1 MTSRRES
8 VLSLKPTVV
17 LADTT
22 TGPAEAIDQIRDAGI
37 PLVVVDPAKGLDDVE
52 RRIDTVAEALGVPA
66 AGTELKKRTE
76 SRIAAVQKT
85 IPDHADGKKPRVAF
99 LYLRGSASVY
109 LLGGAESGAS
119 SLLEAAGAVDAGKAS
134 GLNNYFT
141 AITSE
146 ALAKAAP
153 DAILLMSKGLDSVG
167 GMDGLVK
174 IPGIAETPAGM
185 DCRVRSDRRRRAADL
200 RPAHRPGARRDR
212 RAAAPE
218 GRQGPVTTSYEE
230 RTGSCSPRRTPPCGR
245 SESRRPQVPAQQSV
259 RAHRR
264 RLLSRCSPGVCSPP
278 RSVRTPSPSGRPQ
291 LAPAPDRAGGQPLD
305 RGRESVLERPAPPRR
320 PRAPRRR
327 LAGCAGALMQGVFG
341 NPLAEP
347 GVIGISAGAAV
358 GAVASIALGL
368 TFFSATGRSPSSR
381 SSPVSPPS
389 CSSIRSRAPAAGP
402 RS

>member
-1 MTSRRES
+1 MRITQDFAPSGPQGPGSGQAFGRRPVRGRAGAALTAAMALALLLTGCGGGNDSASAGPKGAQSSADADRVEPLAAAPAPKLPVTVDSADGTKVTVDSTDRIVPLTGSLSEIVFTLGFGKQVVARDITATFEQAEKLPVVTRAHDVSAES

-37 PLVVVDPAKGLDDVE
+37 PLVVVDPAKGLDDVG

-134 GLNNYFT
+134 GLNKDFT

-185 DCRVRSDRRRRAADL
+185 DRRVVSIDDGVLLNYGPRTDRVLAGIVEQL
-200 RPAHRPGARRDR
+200 Y
-212 RAAAPE
+212 PE
-218 GRQGPVTTSYEE
+218 GGK
-230 RTGSCSPRRTPPCGR
+230 GR
-245 SESRRPQVPAQQSV
+245 
-259 RAHRR
+259 
-264 RLLSRCSPGVCSPP
+264 
-278 RSVRTPSPSGRPQ
+278 
-291 LAPAPDRAGGQPLD
+291 
-305 RGRESVLERPAPPRR
+305 
-320 PRAPRRR
+320 
-327 LAGCAGALMQGVFG
+327 
-341 NPLAEP
+341 
-347 GVIGISAGAAV
+347 
-358 GAVASIALGL
+358 
-368 TFFSATGRSPSSR
+368 
-381 SSPVSPPS
+381 
-389 CSSIRSRAPAAGP
+389 
-402 RS
+402 